1 MKDGINKLD
10 VIMIRE
16 DNPEGCLLK
25 DDLEY
30 QENFHD
36 LHNTFPL
43 APGKIEREESILSD
57 QCREIVNKH
66 NISVGGVKKLVPNL
80 RYKN

>member
-30 QENFHD
+30 RENFHD

-43 APGKIEREESILSD
+43 APGKIEREESIPSD
-57 QCREIVNKH
+57 
-66 NISVGGVKKLVPNL
+66 
-80 RYKN
+80 

>member
-1 MKDGINKLD
+1 MKDDINKLD

-30 QENFHD
+30 PEDFHD

-80 RYKN
+80 SYKN